1 MENKKILTYSKFI
14 LNEVLITGPEHAIS
28 IISTAPDKKVRRQI
42 IKQIAQEYFSDDL
55 LFGRTQLSLNS
66 ESQDVSVLQTILK
79 SLGYLKNHM
88 IDAKIDQDTMLA
100 VQSFAKKFGI
110 SFQINQPIPL
120 DVIKILI
127 DFDSSK
133 YDFEEESEEAPKKE
147 TIKKEE
153 APPPPSLPTPISMPQ
168 SSVNKGDGAVYGKN
182 FPDNIFKDQYKFSV
196 QYSREKDGHKSLS
209 TNFKV
214 KDFACKD
221 GSDIILI
228 NPYLIELLEKIRAHF
243 GKPLHIN
250 SGYRTPSYNRTLP
263 EAAPISSHMFGNA
276 ADIRVDGVK
285 PIEICTWLDTF
296 HTGGIGLYVKS
307 NFTHVDVRNVVGKAK
322 AKWPKGSF

>member
-1 MENKKILTYSKFI
+1 MENKRILKYSKFI
-14 LNEVLITGPEHAIS
+14 LNEVLITGPEQAVA
-28 IISTAPDKKVRRQI
+28 IISAEPNEDTRKKI
-42 IKQIAQEYFSDDL
+42 IKEIAQEYFSDDL
-55 LFGRTQLSLNS
+55 LFGRIEISLNS

-79 SLGYLKNHM
+79 SLGYLKKHT
-88 IDAKIDQDTMLA
+88 IDAKVDVETMLA
-100 VQSFAKKFGI
+100 VQAFGKRFAI
-110 SFQINQPIPL
+110 SVDINKPVPL
-120 DVIKILI
+120 DIIKILI
-127 DFDSSK
+127 DFDSTK
-133 YDFEEESEEAPKKE
+133 YDFEEKSEDSPKKE

-153 APPPPSLPTPISMPQ
+153 TLPTPISMPQ

-182 FPDNIFKDQYKFSV
+182 FPDNIYKDQYKFSI

-214 KDFACKD
+214 MDFACRD
-221 GSDIILI
+221 RSDVILI

-250 SGYRTPSYNRTLP
+250 SGYRTPSYNRSLP
-263 EAAPISSHMFGNA
+263 EAAKISSHMFGNA
-276 ADIRVDGVK
+276 ADIRIDGVR

-296 HTGGIGLYVKS
+296 HTGGIGLYVKK

-322 AKWPKGSF
+322 TKWPKGSF